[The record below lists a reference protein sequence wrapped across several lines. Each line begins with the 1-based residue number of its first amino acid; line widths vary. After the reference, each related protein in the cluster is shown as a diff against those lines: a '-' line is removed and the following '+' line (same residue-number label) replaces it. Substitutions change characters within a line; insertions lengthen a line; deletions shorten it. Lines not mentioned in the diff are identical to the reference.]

1 MEKKQIR
8 TIFLYEFKLRRTA
21 AETARN
27 LNDAFGEGT
36 ANKRTVQL
44 WFRKFRDGDLSL
56 EDEEGRGRPSAVDN
70 DQLKVIIEADPRKTT
85 RELEADLNVD
95 HSTIVRH
102 LDQIGKVKK
111 LDKWVPHE
119 LNENQRNRRYVVS
132 SGLLLRNKDDPFLDR
147 IMTCDEKWILYDNPL
162 DRHNG

>member
-70 DQLKVIIEADPRKTT
+70 DQLKAIIEAD
-85 RELEADLNVD
+85 L
-95 HSTIVRH
+95 I
-102 LDQIGKVKK
+102 K
-111 LDKWVPHE
+111 LHE
-119 LNENQRNRRYVVS
+119 S
-132 SGLLLRNKDDPFLDR
+132 
-147 IMTCDEKWILYDNPL
+147 
-162 DRHNG
+162 

>member
-70 DQLKVIIEADPRKTT
+70 DQLKAIIEADPRKTT

-119 LNENQRNRRYVVS
+119 LNENQRNRR
-132 SGLLLRNKDDPFLDR
+132 
-147 IMTCDEKWILYDNPL
+147 
-162 DRHNG
+162 